1 MFKQVFRLAFVTVIW
16 KQYKQVIVSTL
27 LLFLFI
33 FLVSNI
39 HADFL
44 THTEMQKDTTGTGLS
59 FIAKWL
65 AYAVGVGLYF
75 AYHAVRGRDKNSSSK
90 QNSKHK
96 PTTKHGLTTVE
107 SDSPDDDPFAEIRKR
122 KTLRSRADFLEG
134 KD

>member
-1 MFKQVFRLAFVTVIW
+1 MFKQFFRLAFVTVIW

-27 LLFLFI
+27 LLFIYI

-65 AYAVGVGLYF
+65 AYALGVGMYF
-75 AYHAVRGRDKNSSSK
+75 AYHAFRGRDKKSKSSK
-90 QNSKHK
+90 KSKHK
-96 PTTKHGLTTVE
+96 VSTNPSVIDVDKE
-107 SDSPDDDPFAEIRKR
+107 SDENDPFAEIRKR

>member
-27 LLFLFI
+27 LLFTFI

-75 AYHAVRGRDKNSSSK
+75 AYHAYRGQGSNKKPNKKHKSTSK
-90 QNSKHK
+90 Q
-96 PTTKHGLTTVE
+96 GIVTVAPE
-107 SDSPDDDPFAEIRKR
+107 SSEDDPFAEIRQR

-134 KD
+134 KE

>member
-27 LLFLFI
+27 LLFTFI

-39 HADFL
+39 HADYL

-65 AYAVGVGLYF
+65 AYAVGIGLYF
-75 AYHAVRGRDKNSSSK
+75 FYHTIRGRNKNAKPSKKSKPSSK
-90 QNSKHK
+90 RSVATLE
-96 PTTKHGLTTVE
+96 PE
-107 SDSPDDDPFAEIRKR
+107 SLEDDPFAEIRQR

-134 KD
+134 KE